1 MSVRKKPFTLHT
13 SEEVEV
19 IAGTILYDD
28 VQVDDELSEVE
39 FLGPPP
45 VRQAIRLVPANRR
58 ADGAVPTLRERLR
71 KLAPGG
77 MVLMPRRRRVAM
89 AR

>member
-1 MSVRKKPFTLHT
+1 MSVRKPFTLHT
-13 SEEVEV
+13 SEAIEVV
-19 IAGTILYDD
+19 SGTILYDD

-39 FLGPPP
+39 FVGPPP
-45 VRQAIRLVPANRR
+45 IRQAIRLVPANRR
-58 ADGAVPTLRERLR
+58 MDGPAPTLRDRLR

-77 MVLMPRRRRVAM
+77 MVLMPRRRRAAM

>member
-1 MSVRKKPFTLHT
+1 MSLRKTFTLHT

-19 IAGTILYDD
+19 VSGTILYDD

-45 VRQAIRLVPANRR
+45 IRKAIRLVPAPPRTSGP
-58 ADGAVPTLRERLR
+58 APTLRERLR

>member
-1 MSVRKKPFTLHT
+1 MSVRKSFTLHT

-19 IAGTILYDD
+19 VSGTILYDD

-45 VRQAIRLVPANRR
+45 IRQAIRLVPANR
-58 ADGAVPTLRERLR
+58 AGSAAPTTLRERLR

-77 MVLMPRRRRVAM
+77 MVLMPRRRRAAL

>member
-1 MSVRKKPFTLHT
+1 MSVRKPFTLHT

-19 IAGTILYDD
+19 VSGTILYDD

-45 VRQAIRLVPANRR
+45 IRRTIRLVPANRGGGP
-58 ADGAVPTLRERLR
+58 APTLRERLR

-77 MVLMPRRRRVAM
+77 MVLMPRRRRAAM